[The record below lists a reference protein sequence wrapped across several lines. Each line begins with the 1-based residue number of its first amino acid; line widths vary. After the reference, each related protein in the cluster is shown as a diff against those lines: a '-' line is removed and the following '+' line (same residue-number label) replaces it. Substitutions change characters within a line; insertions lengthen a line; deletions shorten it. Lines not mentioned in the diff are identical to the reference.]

1 MILLEAREKE
11 NKTEKNVPTYTAS
24 ADTFVTCPL
33 TGNLLGT
40 GRSQGV

>member
-1 MILLEAREKE
+1 MILLGAREKE
-11 NKTEKNVPTYTAS
+11 SKTEKNVPTYTANT
-24 ADTFVTCPL
+24 DTFVTCPP

>member
-1 MILLEAREKE
+1 MILLGAREKE

-24 ADTFVTCPL
+24 TDTFVTCPL

-40 GRSQGV
+40 GCSQGV